1 MARNKIADLRN
12 HLFAAIEGLM
22 DEENPMEL
30 DRARAVAEVAQVIVN
45 SAKIECDY
53 LKITGS
59 AQITGF
65 ISPEQKVLE

>member
-30 DRARAVAEVAQVIVN
+30 DRARAIAEVAQVIVN

-59 AQITGF
+59 GQVTGF
-65 ISPEQKVLE
+65 IESDKKVL